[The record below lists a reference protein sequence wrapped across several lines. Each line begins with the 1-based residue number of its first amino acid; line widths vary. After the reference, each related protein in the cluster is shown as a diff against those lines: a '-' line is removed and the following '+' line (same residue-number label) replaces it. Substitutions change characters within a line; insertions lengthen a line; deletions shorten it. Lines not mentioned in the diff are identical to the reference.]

1 MFNVEFTAEELA
13 KIQAV
18 EAAQESA
25 EEARNKAA
33 EVAYKKALAEVGW
46 DKRKLIVHTMPDGF
60 GGAVIHKIPAYGA
73 WALLDKRIMK
83 ALTSDGKKDD
93 YTAAVT
99 GLIELPELLMHPS
112 LPELQQYRDELPG
125 LYGQIKSTMDARVE
139 HGNYAGKSRTSSSKQ
154 GVRPTPAQ
162 G

>member
-60 GGAVIHKIPAYGA
+60 GGAVIHKMPPYDI
-73 WALLDKRIMK
+73 WAILDKRIMK

-93 YTAAVT
+93 YGAAVST
-99 GLIELPELLMHPS
+99 LIESSALLMHPS
-112 LPELQQYRDELPG
+112 LPELQQYRDEMPG
-125 LYGQIKSTMDARVE
+125 LYGQIKSTFDARID

-154 GVRPTPAQ
+154 GVPPTPAH

>member
-1 MFNVEFTAEELA
+1 MFNVEFTADELA

-18 EAAQESA
+18 ETAQESA
-25 EEARNKAA
+25 EEARNKDA
-33 EVAYKKALAEVGW
+33 EIAYKKALAEVGW
-46 DKRKLIVHTMPDGF
+46 DKRRLIVHTMPDGF
-60 GGAVIHKIPAYGA
+60 GGAVIHKIPAYEA
-73 WALLDKRIMK
+73 WAMLDKRIMK

-93 YTAAVT
+93 YGAAVA
-99 GLIELPELLMHPS
+99 GLIESSALLVHPS
-112 LPELQQYRDELPG
+112 LPELQEYRDEMPG
-125 LYGQIKSTMDARVE
+125 LYGQIKSTFDARID

>member
-1 MFNVEFTAEELA
+1 MFNVEFTADELA

-18 EAAQESA
+18 EAAQETA

-46 DKRKLIVHTMPDGF
+46 DKRRLIVHTMPDGF
-60 GGAVIHKIPAYGA
+60 GGAVIHKIPAYEA
-73 WALLDKRIMK
+73 WAMLDKRIMK

-93 YTAAVT
+93 YGAAVA
-99 GLIELPELLMHPS
+99 GLIESGGLLVHPS
-112 LPELQQYRDELPG
+112 LPELQQYRDEMPG
-125 LYGQIKSTMDARVE
+125 LYGQIKSTFDARID

-154 GVRPTPAQ
+154 GVPPTPAQ

>member
-1 MFNVEFTAEELA
+1 MFNVAFTAEELA

-18 EAAQESA
+18 ETAQETA
-25 EEARNKAA
+25 EESRNKAA
-33 EVAYKKALAEVGW
+33 EAAYKKALAEVGW

-60 GGAVIHKIPAYGA
+60 GGAVIHKIPAYET
-73 WALLDKRIMK
+73 WAMLDKRIMK

-93 YTAAVT
+93 YSAAVA

-139 HGNYAGKSRTSSSKQ
+139 HGNYAGKSRTSSSRQ
-154 GVRPTPAQ
+154 GVPPTPAQ